1 MKLLGG
7 CDPTHLGLLIA
18 LSLGFPRA
26 TRGPGGGWASI
37 GGPGSFFELFFLFE
51 DFLSFLESFKEG
63 GTVVELLV
71 LSVFLPS
78 SPLVLDFLS
87 GSDVGSVLVEPFLDL
102 ATLKEAGRGEKE
114 REWEKRKGVWIGREK
129 ERREG
134 GREGGG
140 RKRKI
145 KKCICSS

>member
-102 ATLKEAGRGEKE
+102 ADLKEAGKREKE
-114 REWEKRKGVWIGREK
+114 REFEKRKGVWIGRGK
-129 ERREG
+129 EGREG
-134 GREGGG
+134 EREGGG

-145 KKCICSS
+145 